1 MPMYSTPDVVCE
13 LTSAKTIRL
22 FREKSFI
29 QNAQG
34 LRAFCINGF
43 SPKNLI
49 VFAEISSHTT
59 SGDCAI
65 SRHIIQTKA
74 VHRRTTA
81 HLNDHKSKEMAIN
94 RTRKPH
100 KIYGNND
107 TLKAR

>member
-43 SPKNLI
+43 L
-49 VFAEISSHTT
+49 
-59 SGDCAI
+59 
-65 SRHIIQTKA
+65 
-74 VHRRTTA
+74 
-81 HLNDHKSKEMAIN
+81 
-94 RTRKPH
+94 RK
-100 KIYGNND
+100 
-107 TLKAR
+107 T